1 MIKKRIKSYLTGPQ
15 LNSVPSSARNNLTG
29 QENMKTKNKLTII
42 ILNYSK
48 TQQAVEN
55 VGLLLKQKTDF
66 DCKIIVVDNSGK
78 QENIEILKNKLG
90 NQKKI
95 ELIFNQKNLGYIK
108 AHNLIKN
115 KIKGEYVLILNPDVL
130 TKEKKSLAKM
140 IDYMDKNPKIGMI
153 GPKQINDD
161 GKVAMT
167 VRGWPKFYLQVARRT
182 FLRNLPILKKKVEQ
196 DEMRHLDY
204 DKIQDVD
211 WLQSSCVL
219 IRRKLWDEIGG
230 FDENYFLFMSDPEIC
245 YQVWKR
251 GFRVVYYPEVQVFAD
266 GKRLSEGGFLTFFK
280 SWVFR
285 QHVKDSL
292 KYCLKHFF
300 KGDPRKKYYKNNS
313 NYENNSN
320 QNR

>member
-1 MIKKRIKSYLTGPQ
+1 MNKIIKEP
-15 LNSVPSSARNNLTG
+15 
-29 QENMKTKNKLTII
+29 MKTKNKLTII

-48 TQQAVEN
+48 TKQVVEN
-55 VGLLLKQKTDF
+55 VGLLLKQKADF
-66 DCKIIVVDNSGK
+66 GYKIIVVDNSGK
-78 QENIEILKNKLG
+78 QENVEILKSNLSDNKNL
-90 NQKKI
+90 
-95 ELIFNQKNLGYIK
+95 ELIFNQENLGYIK

-115 KIKGEYVLILNPDVL
+115 KIEGEYVLILNPDILV
-130 TKEKKSLAKM
+130 KEKDSLAKM
-140 IDYMDKNPKIGMI
+140 VDYMDKNSELGMV
-153 GPKQINDD
+153 GPKQINEN
-161 GKVAMT
+161 GEVAMT

-182 FLRNLPILKKKVEQ
+182 FLRNLPILKKMVER
-196 DEMRHLDY
+196 DEMKHLDY

-219 IRRKLWDEIGG
+219 IRKKLWDKIGG

-245 YQVWKR
+245 FQAWKR
-251 GFRVVYYPEVQVFAD
+251 GFRVVYYPEVKVFAD

-292 KYCLKHFF
+292 KYCVRHFF
-300 KGDPRKKYYKNNS
+300 KEDPRKKYYRN

-320 QNR
+320 

>member
-1 MIKKRIKSYLTGPQ
+1 
-15 LNSVPSSARNNLTG
+15 
-29 QENMKTKNKLTII
+29 MKKNKLTII

-48 TQQAVEN
+48 TERVVEN
-55 VGLLLKQKTDF
+55 VDLLLKQKVDF
-66 DCKIIVVDNSGK
+66 GYKIIVVDNSGK
-78 QENIEILKNKLG
+78 KENVKILKNNLENRKNL
-90 NQKKI
+90 
-95 ELIFNQKNLGYIK
+95 ELIFNQENLGYIK

-130 TKEKKSLAKM
+130 IKEKKSLAKM
-140 IDYMDKNPKIGMI
+140 IEYMDKNPKIGMI

-182 FLRNLPILKKKVEQ
+182 FLRNLPILKQMVER

-219 IRRKLWDEIGG
+219 IKKNLWDEIGG

-245 YQVWKR
+245 FQVWKR
-251 GFRVVYYPEVQVFAD
+251 RFRVVYYPKVEVFAD

-292 KYCLKHFF
+292 KYCLRHFL
-300 KGDPRKKYYKNNS
+300 KEDPRKKYYRN

-320 QNR
+320 

>member
-1 MIKKRIKSYLTGPQ
+1 
-15 LNSVPSSARNNLTG
+15 
-29 QENMKTKNKLTII
+29 MKTKNKLTII

-48 TQQAVEN
+48 TKQVVEN
-55 VGLLLKQKTDF
+55 VGLLLKQKADF
-66 DCKIIVVDNSGK
+66 GYKIIVVDNSGK
-78 QENIEILKNKLG
+78 QENVEILKSNLSDNKNL
-90 NQKKI
+90 
-95 ELIFNQKNLGYIK
+95 ELIFNQENLGYIK

-115 KIKGEYVLILNPDVL
+115 KIEGEYVLILNPDILV
-130 TKEKKSLAKM
+130 KEKDSLAKM
-140 IDYMDKNPKIGMI
+140 VDYMDKNSEVGMV
-153 GPKQINDD
+153 GPKQINEN
-161 GKVAMT
+161 GEVAMT

-182 FLRNLPILKKKVEQ
+182 FLRNLPILKKMVER
-196 DEMRHLDY
+196 DEMKHLDY

-219 IRRKLWDEIGG
+219 IRKKLWDKIGG

-245 YQVWKR
+245 FQAWKR
-251 GFRVVYYPEVQVFAD
+251 GFRVVYYPEVKVFAD

-292 KYCLKHFF
+292 KYCVRHFF
-300 KGDPRKKYYKNNS
+300 KEDPRKKYYRN

-320 QNR
+320 

>member
-1 MIKKRIKSYLTGPQ
+1 MNKIIKEP
-15 LNSVPSSARNNLTG
+15 
-29 QENMKTKNKLTII
+29 MKTKNKLTII

-48 TQQAVEN
+48 TKQVVEN
-55 VGLLLKQKTDF
+55 VGLLLKQKADF
-66 DCKIIVVDNSGK
+66 GYKIIVVDNSGK
-78 QENIEILKNKLG
+78 QENVEILKSNLSDNKNL
-90 NQKKI
+90 
-95 ELIFNQKNLGYIK
+95 ELIFNQENLGYIK

-115 KIKGEYVLILNPDVL
+115 KIEGEYVLILNPDILV
-130 TKEKKSLAKM
+130 KEKDSLAKM
-140 IDYMDKNPKIGMI
+140 VDYMDKNSEVGMV
-153 GPKQINDD
+153 GPKQINEN
-161 GKVAMT
+161 GEVAMT

-182 FLRNLPILKKKVEQ
+182 FLRNLPILKKMVER
-196 DEMRHLDY
+196 DEMKHLDY

-219 IRRKLWDEIGG
+219 IRKKLWDKIGG

-245 YQVWKR
+245 FQAWKR
-251 GFRVVYYPEVQVFAD
+251 GFRVVYYPEVKVFAD

-292 KYCLKHFF
+292 KYCVRHFF
-300 KGDPRKKYYKNNS
+300 KEDPRKKYYRN

-320 QNR
+320 